1 MAAADIARAEW
12 LRSTELVEAV
22 ENATITTRWGDDA
35 LTTRTSSGYATQSA
49 AAAEAARQLAYFSK
63 ATAIDSVIVPGIHR
77 DYEGRWITVTF
88 NRLGYAGG
96 KLVQVI
102 GVEALDLDAN
112 TTTFKVR
119 VDL

>member
-12 LRSTELVEAV
+12 LRSTELVEAA
-22 ENATITTRWGDDA
+22 ENAIITTRWGDDA
-35 LTTRTSSGYATQSA
+35 LSTRASSGYTTQSA
-49 AAAEAARQLAYFSK
+49 AAAEASRQLSYFGKPS
-63 ATAIDSVIVPGIHR
+63 AIDSVTVPGLHR

-88 NRLGYAGG
+88 NRLGYSGG

-119 VDL
+119 ADL